1 MSKTAFLKEKTDAEC
16 RQLAAHYWHRANKAE
31 KERDQIKAQ
40 IYEIQLENQRLINL
54 AHDMI
59 GSSA

>member
-40 IYEIQLENQRLINL
+40 INQMHLENQRLLSL
-54 AHDMI
+54 AHEMLE
-59 GSSA
+59 S